1 MKSSEILLR
10 LNSTMDNPQKD
21 FTIRVWCKLLQSL
34 LIMKDFSYF
43 CSFPDPVKLLNK
55 EMNEFQNI
63 AKEKKFDIQR

>member
-10 LNSTMDNPQKD
+10 LNSTMDNQQKD

-63 AKEKKFDIQR
+63 ATEKKFDIQR